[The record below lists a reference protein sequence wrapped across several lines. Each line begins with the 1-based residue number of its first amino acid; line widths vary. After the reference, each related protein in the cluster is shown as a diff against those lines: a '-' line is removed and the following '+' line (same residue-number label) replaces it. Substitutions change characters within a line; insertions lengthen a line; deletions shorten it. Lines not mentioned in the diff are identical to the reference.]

1 MAVSSTNLDTAL
13 ILRRTKQIELL
24 PKVKVFLDSI
34 ARNSIKS
41 KRSYSSGITLL
52 QNFLKMNQQS
62 YRACDCKTILNLYE
76 KIG

>member
-41 KRSYSSGITLL
+41 KRSYSSGITLFTEL
-52 QNFLKMNQQS
+52 SEDKSTKLP
-62 YRACDCKTILNLYE
+62 RLRL
-76 KIG
+76 